1 MAKIKTT
8 NEAGEEVEIEVHTD
22 DEVKAKLDAQEAE
35 FTAKLAEKDSAAAAL
50 ATEKADL
57 ENKLNGIKPDHPNFA
72 ALKEALD
79 KKSEEIKTL
88 RTEIDT
94 DKKTRAEEAMESK
107 IKSFS
112 KGNEDFEK
120 KVKLYLTTSLKGMP
134 ETNDAER
141 AAKVAAAVKLSSDGD
156 FSGGPGIFDSGIS
169 GGGQGGY
176 KAGGGGESV
185 EFTSNEKALGK
196 RFGITDED
204 YKKYGSRLTN
214 KRK

>member
-22 DEVKAKLDAQEAE
+22 DEMKAKLDAQEAE
-35 FTAKLAEKDSAAAAL
+35 FNNKLAEKDSVVTAL

-94 DKKTRAEEAMESK
+94 DKKTRAEEAMDSK
-107 IKSFS
+107 IKLAS
-112 KGNEDFEK
+112 KGNTDFEK
-120 KVKLYLTTSLKGMP
+120 KIKLNLETSLKGMP

-141 AAKVAAAVKLSSDGD
+141 AAKVAAAVKLSSDAD

-169 GGGQGGY
+169 GGGYSGDRGGDT
-176 KAGGGGESV
+176 GNHV
-185 EFTSNEKALGK
+185 EFTKNEKLLGK

-204 YKKYGSRLTN
+204 YKKYGGRLTN